1 MAENAHNTHTHTNT
15 HTTDHGAVLDEI
27 IALEEPFTNI
37 LSGFNETCMI
47 ITVIFLIL
55 FMYKEEIMRSKFV
68 KGMLK

>member
-1 MAENAHNTHTHTNT
+1 MAGGTNPPNT
-15 HTTDHGAVLDEI
+15 DDEEI
-27 IALEEPFTNI
+27 INEIMEFEGFTNI

>member
-1 MAENAHNTHTHTNT
+1 MAGGTNPPNT
-15 HTTDHGAVLDEI
+15 DDEELLDEI
-27 IALEEPFTNI
+27 IALESFTNI

>member
-1 MAENAHNTHTHTNT
+1 MGGGINTNT
-15 HTTDHGAVLDEI
+15 TDDEEI
-27 IALEEPFTNI
+27 INDIMEFEGFTNI
-37 LSGFNETCMI
+37 LSGINETCMI

>member
-1 MAENAHNTHTHTNT
+1 MGGGTNT
-15 HTTDHGAVLDEI
+15 NIHTTDDEEIINEI
-27 IALEEPFTNI
+27 IALEPFTNI

>member
-1 MAENAHNTHTHTNT
+1 MAGGTNPPNT
-15 HTTDHGAVLDEI
+15 DDEEILDEI
-27 IALEEPFTNI
+27 IAMDGFTNI